1 MIYILYYLCYMRI
14 LKRILRLDQSYWIVK
29 LRVVILKNY
38 GTDTRTD
45 QIKKMNLKER
55 PEIK

>member
-1 MIYILYYLCYMRI
+1 MHI
-14 LKRILRLDQSYWIVK
+14 LKRILRLDQSYWILK